1 MKRKRVPLG
10 RQLSL
15 ASQDADDHLTSM
27 KTHLSELQLQVASDK
42 SQIQHGLNAQ
52 QLRQMQSTM
61 KGRQHVI
68 RSLLQAIDIVDDVKD
83 SLHSGRQTAEA
94 TYKSLKIE
102 GDKLQKSLAKLM
114 DEVAEQEKIET
125 RKENEGG
132 GGDSG
137 KGVCEDLHQQTINL
151 LRGRSKSASKTA
163 ESTPARSPRTATKV
177 SSKNRVSSNNKMA
190 RFQAKRQSARIANR
204 AR

>member
-1 MKRKRVPLG
+1 
-10 RQLSL
+10 
-15 ASQDADDHLTSM
+15 
-27 KTHLSELQLQVASDK
+27 
-42 SQIQHGLNAQ
+42 
-52 QLRQMQSTM
+52 M

-132 GGDSG
+132 GGIRA
-137 KGVCEDLHQQTINL
+137 KVCVRICTSKQLIFYAGEVNQHRKQLNLHQHVPLGPRLKFLAKIGYRATIRWL
-151 LRGRSKSASKTA
+151 DSKLSASQHGLRTELDSSIPNGAGTGGGGQRGAVYSAISHSVKSLA
-163 ESTPARSPRTATKV
+163 SGRFCSLAQSRSGV
-177 SSKNRVSSNNKMA
+177 S
-190 RFQAKRQSARIANR
+190 RF
-204 AR
+204 